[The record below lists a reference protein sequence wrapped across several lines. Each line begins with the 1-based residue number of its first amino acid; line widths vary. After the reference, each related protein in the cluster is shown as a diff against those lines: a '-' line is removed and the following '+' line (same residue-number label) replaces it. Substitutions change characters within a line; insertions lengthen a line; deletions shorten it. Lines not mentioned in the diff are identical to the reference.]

1 MTLEQQ
7 LPGRRAQSSTA
18 KSYTECFGQ
27 SSNQFDQLSAPVV
40 TFYSIKSRLHVG
52 GDTTNTMGA
61 KRTGYCN
68 VVSATNEIELAFII
82 NRDNKTTTLDTMRIG
97 DNDTVSTATAGL
109 PVS

>member
-1 MTLEQQ
+1 M
-7 LPGRRAQSSTA
+7 
-18 KSYTECFGQ
+18 
-27 SSNQFDQLSAPVV
+27 
-40 TFYSIKSRLHVG
+40 G

-97 DNDTVSTATAGL
+97 DNDTVSRASKIEL
-109 PVS
+109 VSLERLIINIQDNNIAARIPWWSR